1 MVWDTHNASHDCI
14 SVNMHLGGLYAVNTR
29 AILKHKTQGLLNKL
43 IGRNGFHAAWLILY
57 IGAMGGRGGLGK
69 SQTLFSRSGWPSS
82 GDGHSTLYVEGVLCV
97 VLSLTRS
104 LKETRGGG
112 SEKAQPG
119 GFPFGS
125 LRLAPLQS
133 CGGLL
138 LDVVNVPRTSKRGR
152 NRAWGMVR
160 EPGGRR
166 RSHLCRGAVDGWM
179 GECGPAGR
187 APSPSTPGHA
197 PWLPSVPSGPSGCW
211 TSHTGLWRQEPRN
224 NTVHTA
230 HLEAL

>member
-1 MVWDTHNASHDCI
+1 MGAHPASIKGAGRHLVQRILGPQVCARWVGCVCGCVCTRLPVGNYL
-14 SVNMHLGGLYAVNTR
+14 SVGQR
-29 AILKHKTQGLLNKL
+29 PP
-43 IGRNGFHAAWLILY
+43 
-57 IGAMGGRGGLGK
+57 AMGGRGGLGK
-69 SQTLFSRSGWPSS
+69 SHTLFSRSGWPSS
-82 GDGHSTLYVEGVLCV
+82 GDGHSTLYVEGALCV

-166 RSHLCRGAVDGWM
+166 RRSHLCRGAVDGWM